1 MCAAVAFEPLVR
13 PRVAEFFAGIGLVRR
28 GIEAAGF
35 EVVFANDIDPV
46 KRQFYG
52 DNFPTDEF
60 YLGDVTSPQDVTGDQ
75 IPDIEVATA
84 SFPCTDLSL
93 AGNRAGLLGS
103 QSGAFWGFIRVL
115 TEMGSRRPLAVML
128 ENVPSL
134 ATSHDGRD
142 LSSIITALN
151 GLGYVCDILLLDAR
165 WFVPQSR
172 TRLFIV
178 GSQDPLSSPGM
189 WGSTVLRPAWVERFV
204 LANPNLQLQ
213 AAALRPPQAQPQDL
227 GTCMERLSADD
238 QRWWDRARTER
249 FINSLSALQAARL
262 EQLRS
267 GVSRRFATA
276 YRRTRGKVAT
286 WEIQS
291 DSISGCLR
299 TARGGSSKQA
309 VVEAGEGCVRVRW
322 MTSREY
328 AALQGAPDLV
338 IRSVTE
344 NQALFGLGDAVCVP
358 AVAWLAREYLRPL
371 VEGRLTGRAALAYA

>member
-84 SFPCTDLSL
+84 SFRCTDLSL

-103 QSGAFWGFIRVL
+103 RSGAFWGLISASH
-115 TEMGSRRPLAVML
+115 GDG
-128 ENVPSL
+128 VP
-134 ATSHDGRD
+134 APAGRDAGECPKPRD
-142 LSSIITALN
+142 LSRRQGSLIHHHRAQRA
-151 GLGYVCDILLLDAR
+151 GLRLRYFASGCQVVCAPKPNAPLHRGLAGPFEFSRACGDR
-165 WFVPQSR
+165 QSSAPR
-172 TRLFIV
+172 GL
-178 GSQDPLSSPGM
+178 SALSSPIPIFNFKLRHSARRRCNHRILARA
-189 WGSTVLRPAWVERFV
+189 WNGSLLTTNDGGIGRRREVHRLLVGAPGRPAG
-204 LANPNLQLQ
+204 AI
-213 AAALRPPQAQPQDL
+213 ALRGISPFRDCLPSYAWEGCDL
-227 GTCMERLSADD
+227 GDPMD
-238 QRWWDRARTER
+238 
-249 FINSLSALQAARL
+249 
-262 EQLRS
+262 
-267 GVSRRFATA
+267 G
-276 YRRTRGKVAT
+276 
-286 WEIQS
+286 
-291 DSISGCLR
+291 ISGCLR

-309 VVEAGEGCVRVRW
+309 VVGGQGCVRVRW

-371 VEGRLTGRAALAYA
+371 IEGRLTGRAALAYA